1 FGNFLIAKNLSDR
14 IWFDKTFIRD
24 LKPKQPRTAAPVDPD
39 SIRRSSRPR
48 STATSYAEL
57 FRNYLFAT
65 DFGECFQFVSER
77 TVPKKRKSGA
87 LTTRVRKPHEK
98 VATEAERANAIKR
111 AEDFRAHH
119 VPSSHPSYVKS
130 MLQSHVY
137 HGFWLNVPTDFCK
150 KNLPEDKVTIVLE
163 DEEGSEYKAI
173 YIGEKAGLSGG
184 WKTFAKD
191 HKLDDGDALV
201 FELTEPARLKVHIF
215 KGINDDGEGKVK
227 KPKKAKGSK
236 STKKVKKSDAEEDMV
251 EEVAEQI
258 AKPRERQTR
267 NSSIRQDFK
276 LLRL

>member
-1 FGNFLIAKNLSDR
+1 MANASNSYEEARKQRLEENKKRFQDLGVAKIAKCLA
-14 IWFDKTFIRD
+14 KAP
-24 LKPKQPRTAAPVDPD
+24 KPKQPKPKAAAPVDPD
-39 SIRRSSRPR
+39 SVRRSSRPR
-48 STATSYAEL
+48 STATSYAE
-57 FRNYLFAT
+57 
-65 DFGECFQFVSER
+65 EFVSER
-77 TVPKKRKSGA
+77 AVPKKRKSGA

-119 VPSSHPSYVKS
+119 VPSGHPSYVKS

-201 FELTEPARLKVHIF
+201 FELIEPTRLKVHVF

-267 NSSIRQDFK
+267 NSTK
-276 LLRL
+276 A